1 MKNETKTMR
10 GGKRSNAGRKKLP
23 YEMKQLS
30 IRVPAVHHAELT
42 KMVKEFMLANPVT
55 E

>member
-1 MKNETKTMR
+1 MKKETKTMR

-23 YEMKQLS
+23 YQTKQLS
-30 IRVPAVHHAELT
+30 IRVPVEHHAELT
-42 KMVKEFMLANPVT
+42 RMVKEFMMANPIT